1 MARVS
6 RMNGRRPRGPR
17 RDDEASADPSRFRAL
32 GLAVLFTA
40 LCASAAVTPGE
51 ARSDDD
57 LQRGRYLVTTILACG
72 NCHTPKDE
80 LGRPR
85 ADMELAGGGLSFDTP
100 HFAGTAPN
108 LTPDRETGIGEW
120 SAEDIKRAITMGLRP
135 DHGRL
140 PGVPLAAI
148 MWVNFYKALTPRD
161 LDAVVAYLRSLPPVR
176 REAALPDYKSA
187 PARETY
193 PDAERGFDE
202 SQFSDPVKRGAYLVT
217 IGHCLECHT
226 PMVDGRTDYEGSLG
240 RGGKKFGPAHGQGI
254 ARNLAGFDLAEHH
267 LASGVGDRRLD
278 RRRDQARHRPWRVA
292 RRNPSRTSHGFR
304 LVCRPDRPRPRRHRR
319 LPPHPAAAPVNPSF
333 PFWDRPGL
341 HQRRVLV
348 RRWRSARCGRI
359 FAYCWRRRG
368 ESIVVAVMLRTCGLP
383 GFGETFWL

>member
-1 MARVS
+1 
-6 RMNGRRPRGPR
+6 MNGRRPRGPR
-17 RDDEASADPSRFRAL
+17 RDDDASAAPPRFRAL
-32 GLAVLFTA
+32 GLAALFTA
-40 LCASAAVTPGE
+40 VCASAAVPPGE

-85 ADMELAGGGLSFDTP
+85 AHMELAGGGLSFDTP

-120 SAEDIKRAITMGLRP
+120 SAEDIKRAITAGLRP

-226 PMVDGRTDYEGSLG
+226 PMVDGRTDYAESLG
-240 RGGKKFGPAHGQGI
+240 RGGKKFGPALVKGLPETWRGSISPNITPHPVSGIGDWTDDEIKRAIAHGVSRDGTRLGPPMGF
-254 ARNLAGFDLAEHH
+254 AWYAGLTDPDLDAI
-267 LASGVGDRRLD
+267 
-278 RRRDQARHRPWRVA
+278 VA
-292 RRNPSRTSHGFR
+292 YLRT
-304 LVCRPDRPRPRRHRR
+304 LPPRP
-319 LPPHPAAAPVNPSF
+319 
-333 PFWDRPGL
+333 
-341 HQRRVLV
+341 
-348 RRWRSARCGRI
+348 
-359 FAYCWRRRG
+359 
-368 ESIVVAVMLRTCGLP
+368 
-383 GFGETFWL
+383 